1 MEDRLIKLKSE
12 FSNVITIRNTVKN
25 VFDILQTRIDKL
37 KIIYLEFIKDNKT
50 EMFVFGL
57 DSFYFQSKLI
67 DIEYDD
73 MKRLFLAINNRMYC
87 EYFKLYKIIVEYIL
101 INVND
106 KKIIEL
112 IKVNNFPVYKDLEP
126 FKEYKFEIVLELHV
140 NIINLLSSLNSY
152 LSNKEMELK
161 IYNQKK
167 DIGLNIDNFVTS
179 FNFNNVVIKEKIT
192 LFITYIEFFHKLHS
206 KYLKRFS
213 NKIQLMYTHI
223 SNDINFDESVELNSD
238 KRNEIINELIGN
250 NIDKEVLD
258 ELKNSIRADSTGS
271 DTVNSEM
278 MHINENKIRTKS
290 TSSNDTSK
298 SKSIEKKGLKNIK
311 KNVLN
316 KAKNLFN
323 LFSGGSSSNESPK
336 NYSDEDIKTAF
347 TEINEC
353 CNIVINSESQQDL
366 TRLKIESQQ
375 NNEELTLENSNNS
388 VSENNENVIIDT
400 DSNHSGSN
408 ENIALTVENVNLIPN
423 IEPINFHVKIAELNE
438 LVQNELK
445 EKFKQTPINEDESIE
460 TNENIEPNENV
471 KLNELKELTDLKIV
485 SNSQKKKNKKKKR

>member
-1 MEDRLIKLKSE
+1 MEDRLIKLKSD
-12 FSNVITIRNTVKN
+12 FSNVITVRNTVKN

-37 KIIYLEFIKDNKT
+37 KLIYSEFIKVNKT

-87 EYFKLYKIIVEYIL
+87 EYFKLYKIIVEYAL
-101 INVND
+101 KNVND
-106 KKIIEL
+106 KKIVEI

-167 DIGLNIDNFVTS
+167 DIGLNIDNFVNS
-179 FNFNNVVIKEKIT
+179 FNFNNVIIKEKIS

-223 SNDINFDESVELNSD
+223 SNDIKFDESVELNSD
-238 KRNEIINELIGN
+238 KKNEIINELIGN

-258 ELKNSIRADSTGS
+258 ELKNSIHADSTSS
-271 DTVNSEM
+271 DTANSE
-278 MHINENKIRTKS
+278 INNIIENKIGTKS
-290 TSSNDTSK
+290 NSSNETSK
-298 SKSIEKKGLKNIK
+298 SKSTEKKVLKNIK
-311 KNVLN
+311 KNVLS

-323 LFSGGSSSNESPK
+323 LFSGGSNSNESPK

-353 CNIVINSESQQDL
+353 CNLVINSESQKDL
-366 TRLKIESQQ
+366 TRLKIEAQQ
-375 NNEELTLENSNNS
+375 NNEESTLENSNNS
-388 VSENNENVIIDT
+388 VSENNENIIIDT
-400 DSNHSGSN
+400 DSNHSSNN
-408 ENIALTVENVNLIPN
+408 ENIPLTIENVNLIPL
-423 IEPINFHVKIAELNE
+423 IEPINFDAKIAQLNE
-438 LVQNELK
+438 HVQNELK
-445 EKFKQTPINEDESIE
+445 EKFKENAINE
-460 TNENIEPNENV
+460 TENV
-471 KLNELKELTDLKIV
+471 ETENVETDENPKLSELKELTDLKIV
-485 SNSQKKKNKKKKR
+485 SNSQKKKHKKKKH

>member
-1 MEDRLIKLKSE
+1 MEEKLIKLKSE

-37 KIIYLEFIKDNKT
+37 KVIYLEFIKDNKT

-101 INVND
+101 KNVND

-179 FNFNNVVIKEKIT
+179 FNFNNVIVKEKIT

-223 SNDINFDESVELNSD
+223 SNDINFDESVELNSE

-258 ELKNSIRADSTGS
+258 ELKNSIHADSTNS
-271 DTVNSEM
+271 DTENSELSQ
-278 MHINENKIRTKS
+278 IIKNKLQTSSI
-290 TSSNDTSK
+290 SSNDTSK
-298 SKSIEKKGLKNIK
+298 SKSTEKKGLKHIIQ
-311 KNVLN
+311 KNVN

-323 LFSGGSSSNESPK
+323 LFGVANNSHESPK
-336 NYSDEDIKTAF
+336 SYSDDDIKTAF
-347 TEINEC
+347 SEINEC
-353 CNIVINSESQQDL
+353 CNLVINSEKKENL
-366 TRLKIESQQ
+366 NELIIEVS
-375 NNEELTLENSNNS
+375 NNEFLNVENGNNS
-388 VSENNENVIIDT
+388 ISENNDNGVVDT
-400 DSNHSGSN
+400 DSNHSSN
-408 ENIALTVENVNLIPN
+408 ENIPLTFENVNLISSIEPTN
-423 IEPINFHVKIAELNE
+423 IEIKIAELNE

-445 EKFKQTPINEDESIE
+445 EKFKEIG
-460 TNENIEPNENV
+460 TNNDQNIENGEKF
-471 KLNELKELTDLKIV
+471 KLSELKELTDLKIV
-485 SNSQKKKNKKKKR
+485 SNSQKKKYKKKKH